1 MRRTSAVKKRIL
13 AIAAAIAIGQTAH
26 AITGSRPE
34 FKKLA
39 DDVYAYVGKLNDAN
53 AMAIVTKDGV
63 VVVDTGNN
71 TADTRDILKNIQS
84 VTSAPVRYV
93 VITQN
98 HADHAGGTPLFSP
111 PATVIVHDRV
121 AKLWADLK
129 PYQIN
134 SWRKHFAERA
144 EALRNVSPADTA
156 VSFSDRMTLHLGGKE
171 IQLIYVD
178 DLYNPGD
185 VAVWLPKEG
194 VLHASMAGYK
204 DRHPDIRPDYS
215 HGTTA
220 GMLKQLEAYI
230 ALKPRIVV
238 PAHGPVGGPEELEAM
253 VDYLLL
259 ARRKVRSM
267 MDEGLALPA
276 IESRFDMKEFSEWD
290 RPEHLTWEADTI
302 YRELHGLGPQV
313 FAISELRLTGVVAKV
328 AQDGRFVTVTTGDGK
343 DVLLRFTGDTD
354 MQGIA
359 DRADI
364 QPGMKISVLYQV
376 PEGIVPALGYDALE
390 LTLSR

>member
-1 MRRTSAVKKRIL
+1 
-13 AIAAAIAIGQTAH
+13 
-26 AITGSRPE
+26 
-34 FKKLA
+34 
-39 DDVYAYVGKLNDAN
+39 
-53 AMAIVTKDGV
+53 
-63 VVVDTGNN
+63 
-71 TADTRDILKNIQS
+71 

-98 HADHAGGTPLFSP
+98 HADHSGGTPLFSP

-121 AKLWADLK
+121 ATQWAALK

-144 EALRNVSPADTA
+144 EALAKISPADTA

-185 VAVWLPKEG
+185 VAVWLPNEG

-230 ALKPRIVV
+230 ALKPRVVV

-267 MDEGLALPA
+267 MDQGLALPA

-302 YRELHGLGPQV
+302 YRELHGLGPQI
-313 FAISELRLTGVVAKV
+313 FEIAERRLTGLVAKV
-328 AQDGRFVTVTTGDGK
+328 AQDGRFVTVTASDGK
-343 DVLLRFTGDTD
+343 DVLLRVTGDTD
-354 MQGIA
+354 LQGIA
-359 DRADI
+359 DRADLK
-364 QPGMKISVLYQV
+364 PGMKISALYQV

-390 LTLSR
+390 LAVTP